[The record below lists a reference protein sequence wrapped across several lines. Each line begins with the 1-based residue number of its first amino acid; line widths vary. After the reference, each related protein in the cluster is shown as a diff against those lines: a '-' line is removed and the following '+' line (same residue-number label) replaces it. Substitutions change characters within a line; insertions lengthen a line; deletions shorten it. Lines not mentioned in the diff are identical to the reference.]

1 MKGNNMPG
9 IKEKQFYTEDYN
21 TRDYGTLMH
30 EYEKHLQH
38 NETIRVEKVKNS
50 KEWAKKKAQ
59 LRKWTEADQLFEDEL
74 WAS

>member
-1 MKGNNMPG
+1 MPG
-9 IKEKQFYTEDYN
+9 IKEKQFYKEDYK
-21 TRDYGTLMH
+21 TRDYGTMMH
-30 EYEKHLQH
+30 EYEKHH
-38 NETIRVEKVKNS
+38 ESIKKNS

>member
-1 MKGNNMPG
+1 MPS
-9 IKEKQFYTEDYN
+9 IKERQFYKEDYK

-38 NETIRVEKVKNS
+38 EKAIQNS
-50 KEWAKKKAQ
+50 KEWTKKRAQ

>member
-9 IKEKQFYTEDYN
+9 IKERQFYKEDYK

-30 EYEKHLQH
+30 EYEKHLQF
-38 NETIRVEKVKNS
+38 NEKMKEKKVKNV
-50 KEWAKKKAQ
+50 KWEEERKK

>member
-1 MKGNNMPG
+1 MPG
-9 IKEKQFYTEDYN
+9 IKEKQFYKEDYK
-21 TRDYGTLMH
+21 TRDYGTMMH

-38 NETIRVEKVKNS
+38 NEKMQVKKIKNS
-50 KEWAKKKAQ
+50 QWEKKRAQ

>member
-1 MKGNNMPG
+1 M
-9 IKEKQFYTEDYN
+9 
-21 TRDYGTLMH
+21 MH

-38 NETIRVEKVKNS
+38 NETMQVEKVKNS
-50 KEWAKKKAQ
+50 KEWTKKKAQ